1 MRRKFLGI
9 AMATVMGLS
18 TITGCATTTV
28 EEAGE
33 AEAPAESKTE
43 EAAGDATEST
53 DAGEATEDAGAAEA
67 ETSDGS
73 SSDSLT
79 GNGDKTLHVF
89 LYMQEHEKKIYEDL
103 VKQFVD
109 EHKDEIKEVVFEVTT
124 QDEYN
129 QKMIANMT
137 ANDMP
142 DVFYVGPAA
151 VRSYVDNGYVLPLDD
166 YVDADTI
173 GSVWGTTQEIYRYD
187 GKDIGKGSLY
197 ALPKDLSCFA
207 FAYNQDLFDAA
218 GLDYPDPEKPYTYDE
233 FVEVCKALTIDKDG
247 DGEVDQ
253 WGVANADQWGM
264 TPFLYSNGVKFL
276 NDDMTKVNVANN
288 EQLKEALTFY
298 TDLTK
303 DGLTPSV
310 EQDTALGGYQR
321 WLDGQVAFYACGTWD
336 VAAFMDDATFPYKWN
351 LCGWPVGPSGDGRSH
366 TWMGSVGYGISAKSE
381 NPELAAALITKL
393 STDPEGQKA
402 VSGISTGES
411 IQLPNITDLAYGEF
425 KDAVDS
431 GKVPYASNVDVIFGY
446 FDSNDHYAAALQEF
460 DYTYN
465 AEWWTP
471 FWSGVFNIKNGDIT
485 VEDFL
490 QQVEPEMQEALDEA
504 IELQNSATN

>member
-1 MRRKFLGI
+1 MRKRFLGI
-9 AMATVMGLS
+9 AMASVMGLS
-18 TITGCATTTV
+18 TVAGCATTTV

-33 AEAPAESKTE
+33 ATADTEVATE
-43 EAAGDATEST
+43 ETADGEAATEET
-53 DAGEATEDAGAAEA
+53 AEATEE
-67 ETSDGS
+67 SDGS
-73 SSDSLT
+73 SATSLT
-79 GNGDKTLHVF
+79 GEGDKNLHVF
-89 LYMQEHEKKIYEDL
+89 LYMQEHEKKIYEQL
-103 VKQFVD
+103 VKEFVE
-109 EHKDEIKEVVFEVTT
+109 EHKSEVGEVVFEITT

-151 VRSYVDNGYVLPLDD
+151 VRSYVDNGYIIPLDD

-173 GSVWGTTQEIYRYD
+173 SKVWGTTQTIYRYD
-187 GKDIGKGSLY
+187 GTNVGEGSIY

-207 FAYNQDLFDAA
+207 FAYNKDLFDAA
-218 GLDYPDPEKPYTYDE
+218 GLDYPDPNKPYTYDE
-233 FVEVCKALTIDKDG
+233 FVEVCKKLTIDKDG
-247 DGEVDQ
+247 DGEIDQ
-253 WGVANADQWGM
+253 WGVANADQFGM

-288 EQLKEALTFY
+288 EPLKEALTFY

-303 DGLTPSV
+303 NGLTPSV

-336 VAAFMDDATFPYKWN
+336 VAAFMDDATFPYEWD

-366 TWMGSVGYGISAKSE
+366 TWMGSVGYCVSATSE
-381 NPELAAALITKL
+381 NPDLAAQLVAKL
-393 STDPEGQKA
+393 STDEDGQRA
-402 VSGISTGES
+402 VSGITTGES
-411 IQLPNITDLAYGEF
+411 IQLPNIVDLAYGEF
-425 KDAVDS
+425 KDAVNN
-431 GKVPYASNVDVIFGY
+431 GTVPYASNVDVIFGY
-446 FDSNDHYAAALQEF
+446 FDGNDNYEAALQET

-465 AEWWTP
+465 GEWFTP

-485 VEDFL
+485 VEEYL
-490 QQVEPEMQEALDEA
+490 QQVEPEMQAALDEA
-504 IELQNSATN
+504 IELQNSATK

>member
-1 MRRKFLGI
+1 MKKKFLGI
-9 AMATVMGLS
+9 AMASILGLS
-18 TITGCATTTV
+18 TVAGCATTTV

-33 AEAPAESKTE
+33 AEADTQAATE
-43 EAAGDATEST
+43 EKADTAEATSDNADAA
-53 DAGEATEDAGAAEA
+53 EATE
-67 ETSDGS
+67 ETADES
-73 SSDSLT
+73 SSLSMT

-89 LYMQEHEKKIYEDL
+89 LYMQEHEKNIYEGL
-103 VKQFVD
+103 VKQFVE

-151 VRSYVDNGYVLPLDD
+151 VRSYVDNGYILPLDD
-166 YVDADTI
+166 YVDAETI
-173 GSVWGTTQEIYRYD
+173 GSVWGTTQTIYRYD
-187 GKDIGKGSLY
+187 GSKIGEGSLY

-207 FAYNQDLFDAA
+207 FAYNKDLFDAA
-218 GLDYPDPEKPYTYDE
+218 GLDYPDPNKPYTYDE
-233 FVEVCKALTIDKDG
+233 FTKVCEALTIDKDG

-303 DGLTPSV
+303 NGLTPSV

-336 VAAFMDDATFPYKWN
+336 VAAFMDKATFPYNWD

-366 TWMGSVGYGISAKSE
+366 TWMGSVGYCVSATSE
-381 NPELAAALITKL
+381 NPDLSAQLIAKL
-393 STDPEGQKA
+393 STDVEGQKA
-402 VSGISTGES
+402 VSGITTGAS
-411 IQLPNITDLAYGEF
+411 IQLPNITELAYGEF
-425 KDAVDS
+425 KDAVNN
-431 GKVPYASNVDVIFGY
+431 GTVPYASNVDVIFGY
-446 FDSNDHYAAALQEF
+446 FDGNDHYDAALQEF

-504 IELQNSATN
+504 IELQNSATK

>member
-1 MRRKFLGI
+1 MKKKLLALLLTTCMTAGLLSACSGI
-9 AMATVMGLS
+9 Q
-18 TITGCATTTV
+18 TV

-33 AEAPAESKTE
+33 LE
-43 EAAGDATEST
+43 ETQVTDTADTTDST
-53 DAGEATEDAGAAEA
+53 
-67 ETSDGS
+67 
-73 SSDSLT
+73 SSDTMT
-79 GNGDKTLHVF
+79 GEGDQTIRVF
-89 LYMQEHEKKIYEDL
+89 LYMQEHEKEIYQQLIDDF
-103 VKQFVD
+103 VKEHSD
-109 EHKDEIKEVVFEVTT
+109 EVKEVVFEVTT

-137 ANDMP
+137 ANDLP

-166 YVDADTI
+166 IVDTNVIDSI
-173 GSVWGTTQEIYRYD
+173 WGTTQTIYRYD
-187 GKDIGKGSLY
+187 GNEIGKGSLY

-207 FAYNQDLFDAA
+207 FAYNQDLFDEA
-218 GLDYPDPEKPYTYDE
+218 GLDYPDPNKPYTYDE
-233 FVEVCKALTIDKDG
+233 FVEVCKALTKDTDG

-264 TPFLYSNGVKFL
+264 TPFLYSNGAKFL

-288 EQLKEALTFY
+288 PQLEEALKFY
-298 TDLTK
+298 TDLTIN
-303 DGLTPSV
+303 GLTPTV

-366 TWMGSVGYGISAKSE
+366 TWMGSVGYCVSSTTE
-381 NPELAAALITKL
+381 YPELCAELISKL
-393 STDPEGQKA
+393 STDEDGQRA
-402 VSGISTGES
+402 VSGISTGAS
-411 IQLPNITDLAYGEF
+411 IQLPNITSLAYGEF
-425 KDAVDS
+425 RDAVNE

-446 FDSNDHYAAALQEF
+446 FDGNDNYDAALQEF

-465 AEWWTP
+465 SEWFTP

-485 VEDFL
+485 VEDYL
-490 QQVEPEMQEALDEA
+490 KQVEPEMQAALDDA
-504 IELQNSATN
+504 IELQNAATK

>member
-1 MRRKFLGI
+1 MRKRFLGI
-9 AMATVMGLS
+9 AMASVMGLS
-18 TITGCATTTV
+18 TVAGCATTTV

-33 AEAPAESKTE
+33 ATADTEVATE
-43 EAAGDATEST
+43 ETADGEAATEET
-53 DAGEATEDAGAAEA
+53 AEATEE
-67 ETSDGS
+67 SDGNS
-73 SSDSLT
+73 ATSLT
-79 GNGDKTLHVF
+79 GEGDKNLHVF
-89 LYMQEHEKKIYEDL
+89 LYMQEHEKKIYEQL
-103 VKQFVD
+103 VKEFVE
-109 EHKDEIKEVVFEVTT
+109 EHKSEVGEVVFEITT

-151 VRSYVDNGYVLPLDD
+151 VRSYVDNGYIIPLDD

-173 GSVWGTTQEIYRYD
+173 SKVWGTTQTIYRYD
-187 GKDIGKGSLY
+187 GTNVGEGSIY

-207 FAYNQDLFDAA
+207 FAYNKDLFDAA
-218 GLDYPDPEKPYTYDE
+218 GLDYPDPNKPYTYDE
-233 FVEVCKALTIDKDG
+233 FVEVCKKLTIDKDG
-247 DGEVDQ
+247 DGEIDQ
-253 WGVANADQWGM
+253 WGVANADQFGM

-288 EQLKEALTFY
+288 EPLKEALTFY

-303 DGLTPSV
+303 NGLTPSV

-336 VAAFMDDATFPYKWN
+336 VAAFMDDATFPYEWD

-366 TWMGSVGYGISAKSE
+366 TWMGSVGYCVSATSE
-381 NPELAAALITKL
+381 NPDLAAQLVAKL
-393 STDPEGQKA
+393 STDEDGQRA
-402 VSGISTGES
+402 VSGITTGES
-411 IQLPNITDLAYGEF
+411 IQLPNIVDLAYGEF
-425 KDAVDS
+425 KDAVNN
-431 GKVPYASNVDVIFGY
+431 GTVPYASNVDVIFGY
-446 FDSNDHYAAALQEF
+446 FDGNDNYEAALQET

-465 AEWWTP
+465 GEWFTP

-485 VEDFL
+485 VEEYL
-490 QQVEPEMQEALDEA
+490 QQVEPEMQAALDEA
-504 IELQNSATN
+504 IELQNSATK

>member
-1 MRRKFLGI
+1 MRRRFLGI

-18 TITGCATTTV
+18 ALTGCATTTV

-33 AEAPAESKTE
+33 AEAPAQE
-43 EAAGDATEST
+43 ENTGDTAEST
-53 DAGEATEDAGAAEA
+53 DAGEATEDAGAAEG

-73 SSDSLT
+73 SADSMT

-151 VRSYVDNGYVLPLDD
+151 VRSYVDNGYVLPLDN

-173 GSVWGTTQEIYRYD
+173 SSVWGTTQEIYRYD
-187 GKDIGKGSLY
+187 GKNIGSGPLY

-218 GLDYPDPEKPYTYDE
+218 GLEYPDPEKPYTYDE
-233 FVEVCKALTIDKDG
+233 FIEVCKALTIDKDG
-247 DGEVDQ
+247 DGEIDQ

-381 NPELAAALITKL
+381 NPDLAAALISKL
-393 STDPEGQKA
+393 STDPDGQRA

-425 KDAVDS
+425 KDAVAS